1 MRGSSQTS
9 GGSEGSF
16 TDGALVFLRSSV
28 ANGSTDVKKAPK
40 PAGKA
45 FQTAHDSS
53 GWDRK
58 ARWQRA
64 FNLARS
70 KMGVQGMDESV
81 DKWGAGGRDSEG
93 GDRRSASAQPAR
105 RGSTLISTGGF
116 ALAGAPGT
124 IVELRTPV
132 ALKEHLK
139 RGKGAREVG
148 IQLVALE
155 GAGHDLPLSE
165 QDAAALVAQFDQ
177 RHQMLGTA
185 PSPGRQ
191 ALRPADRALKAWTN
205 NTAVNNNVGSDRS
218 CSSTSLAS
226 NTGNSCADSAANSNT
241 GSGGSQASGSAVAAR
256 GCSSAGCSV
265 DAGTYSGANKSAASL
280 MAVIAPA
287 PGTATAIASCSSSVS
302 PAANM
307 TIDTHCSS
315 IGGFSGGSGG
325 SFSGSGNIGGGL
337 MLLRRYSESGAAP
350 NVCDCALSTFR
361 RNSGA
366 APESIIARQP
376 QPLQRADSG
385 SLHRPAH
392 EVSLASRSIERQTSS
407 SGEPPSMAT
416 TAPSELQSSR
426 GSVSRQC
433 SGVPAGTVL
442 AAAGHPEHPGAWVTI
457 PTIGSFDASC
467 VSGGGALRPTPR
479 PSSAGRRAAQP
490 QTWLTASTAELLP
503 SAGAYGDGSGSS
515 SSCGGASNGSAAAG
529 APSPFSSLLVS
540 DTASLQPLAQRH
552 MVQALPVLQVPP
564 LAAEGSS
571 SPSRFIPVEVHN
583 PLSTIGQYSAV
594 GGGSSGISGSEAEL
608 NDRYLSLSPSA
619 ALPPQSQGVQ
629 LVATSPVGAV
639 TATAG
644 GNTSSYGGGG
654 GLVPTPPSASLD
666 SLTFTGGLRRPRPRI
681 STTGGATVNSP
692 SETSPPL
699 SQGICIPANLRSG
712 VDSTAAA
719 VTASAAAPP
728 SPSRLVMHTSP
739 ASPSSYSPT
748 RASVTAQGHRR
759 NTISSYSQ
767 PSGPQQSSS
776 SLAPRAAAQPTTPS
790 PPSLTPASINYRRVS
805 MTGLALQ
812 SGGSSSSSGG
822 GGSLAR
828 PTAAASQPHSRS
840 QPQSRRSPMQ
850 QAHHHQQQQLQLQP
864 SVSTA
869 PVWQTGFKPIGASA
883 APRGRLT
890 DDGGARL
897 CGSGG
902 GSTGSNVRTVASP
915 TAKACNTPVSDA
927 ELAGLREV
935 VTEVADELSREA
947 EMAAMERQALAQRS
961 RMRVSDSGKP
971 RHISLPGDP
980 WRKWG

>member
-1 MRGSSQTS
+1 MRGSSKTS

-16 TDGALVFLRSSV
+16 ADGALIFLRSSV
-28 ANGSTDVKKAPK
+28 ANRSTDVKEAPK

-81 DKWGAGGRDSEG
+81 DKWGAGGRDSDG

-139 RGKGAREVG
+139 RGKGARELG

-155 GAGHDLPLSE
+155 GAGHDIPLSK

-205 NTAVNNNVGSDRS
+205 NTAVNSNVGGDRN

-226 NTGNSCADSAANSNT
+226 NTGNSCADSAENSNT
-241 GSGGSQASGSAVAAR
+241 GSSGSQASGSTVAAS

-265 DAGTYSGANKSAASL
+265 DAGTYSGAINAATSPL
-280 MAVIAPA
+280 VALIAPA
-287 PGTATAIASCSSSVS
+287 AGRATAIASCS
-302 PAANM
+302 
-307 TIDTHCSS
+307 
-315 IGGFSGGSGG
+315 IGGFSGDSGG
-325 SFSGSGNIGGGL
+325 SFSCTGNVGNGL
-337 MLLRRYSESGAAP
+337 MLLRRYSESGAVA
-350 NVCDCALSTFR
+350 NVCDGALSMFR

-366 APESIIARQP
+366 APESIIAHQP
-376 QPLQRADSG
+376 QPLQRADLG

-392 EVSLASRSIERQTSS
+392 EASSASRSIERQTSS
-407 SGEPPSMAT
+407 SGEPPAMPT
-416 TAPSELQSSR
+416 TASSELQPSR

-433 SGVPAGTVL
+433 SGVPAGTAL
-442 AAAGHPEHPGAWVTI
+442 GPTGHHEHPGGWVTI
-457 PTIGSFDASC
+457 VGSFDSSG
-467 VSGGGALRPTPR
+467 VSGVGALRPTPR
-479 PSSAGRRAAQP
+479 PGSAGRRAAQP
-490 QTWLTASTAELLP
+490 QTLLTASTAELLP
-503 SAGAYGDGSGSS
+503 SVDAYGDGSGSS
-515 SSCGGASNGSAAAG
+515 SSCGGASNGYAAAG

-540 DTASLQPLAQRH
+540 DTATLQPQAQRH
-552 MVQALPVLQVPP
+552 MVQALPMLQVPP

-571 SPSRFIPVEVHN
+571 SPSRFLGGHN
-583 PLSTIGQYSAV
+583 PLSTSQYSAV
-594 GGGSSGISGSEAEL
+594 GGRCSGGITASGEPEL
-608 NDRYLSLSPSA
+608 NDNYLSLSPSA
-619 ALPPQSQGVQ
+619 DGAAPPPQSQGVT

-639 TATAG
+639 TATAD
-644 GNTSSYGGGG
+644 GNTSIYGGGG

-666 SLTFTGGLRRPRPRI
+666 SLAFTGGLRRPRPRI
-681 STTGGATVNSP
+681 STTGGATVNSS
-692 SETSPPL
+692 SEISPPL
-699 SQGICIPANLRSG
+699 SQGVCIPANLRSG

-719 VTASAAAPP
+719 VIASAAAPP

-748 RASVTAQGHRR
+748 RSSVTVQGHRR
-759 NTISSYSQ
+759 NTTSSYSQ
-767 PSGPQQSSS
+767 PSGPHQSSS
-776 SLAPRAAAQPTTPS
+776 SPLAPRAPAQPTTPS
-790 PPSLTPASINYRRVS
+790 PPSLAPASTNYRRVS

-812 SGGSSSSSGG
+812 SGGSSSSGG
-822 GGSLAR
+822 GVGLAR
-828 PTAAASQPHSRS
+828 PTAAASQPQYRS
-840 QPQSRRSPMQ
+840 QPQSHRSPMQ
-850 QAHHHQQQQLQLQP
+850 QVHHHQQLQLQP

-869 PVWQTGFKPIGASA
+869 PVRQTGFKPISASGA
-883 APRGRLT
+883 PPGRLT
-890 DDGGARL
+890 DDGSARF
-897 CGSGG
+897 CS
-902 GSTGSNVRTVASP
+902 SDVRTAASP
-915 TAKACNTPVSDA
+915 TAKARNTPVSDA

-935 VTEVADELSREA
+935 ATEVEDELSREA
-947 EMAAMERQALAQRS
+947 AMAAMERQALAQRS
-961 RMRVSDSGKP
+961 RMRASDNGKP
-971 RHISLPGDP
+971 RHSSLPGDP